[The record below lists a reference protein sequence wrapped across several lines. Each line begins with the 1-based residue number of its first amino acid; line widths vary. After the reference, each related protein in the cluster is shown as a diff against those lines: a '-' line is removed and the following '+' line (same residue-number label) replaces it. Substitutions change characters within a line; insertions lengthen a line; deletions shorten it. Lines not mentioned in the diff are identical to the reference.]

1 MGFESHPVVKD
12 YIGELNKII
21 ALRADVRSRLVDAL
35 EVLAQTR
42 TDYGTNEEYQRAN
55 QRVKELELQVSTL
68 TSKGE
73 RYMYKIDQLNGVR
86 Q

>member
-1 MGFESHPVVKD
+1 MTFNSHPVVKH
-12 YIGELNKII
+12 YLAELKNITI
-21 ALRADVRSRLVDAL
+21 LRDQVKESLIRAL
-35 EVLAQTR
+35 EVVAR
-42 TDYGTNEEYQRAN
+42 TESERGSNDEYKRAN
-55 QRVKELELQVSTL
+55 KRVKELELQLSTI